1 LEEFLKTWD
10 ALRENDG
17 RATLYRT
24 AFGTISV
31 PTGLTDM
38 EDTRIDRLEGRLDEL
53 AVEMRTGFRA
63 VETRLCKIE
72 ARLDQMATNAEL
84 RAIEARLESRLD
96 QCATKAE
103 LGELRTE
110 MYRMN
115 AELKT
120 WMLATMV
127 TIIATSLAAT
137 FGLHHWSS

>member
-1 LEEFLKTWD
+1 M
-10 ALRENDG
+10 
-17 RATLYRT
+17 
-24 AFGTISV
+24 SV
-31 PTGLTDM
+31 SPGLTSM

-53 AVEMRTGFRA
+53 AGEMRTGFRA
-63 VETRLCKIE
+63 METRLCKIE
-72 ARLDQMATNAEL
+72 ARLDQTATIADL
-84 RAIEARLESRLD
+84 RAVQLRLD
-96 QCATKAE
+96 QCATKTE

-137 FGLHHWSS
+137 VGLHHWSS

>member
-1 LEEFLKTWD
+1 
-10 ALRENDG
+10 
-17 RATLYRT
+17 
-24 AFGTISV
+24 
-31 PTGLTDM
+31 M
-38 EDTRIDRLEGRLDEL
+38 EDTRIERLESRLDEL

-63 VETRLCKIE
+63 VETRLCKID
-72 ARLDQMATNAEL
+72 A
-84 RAIEARLESRLD
+84 RLD

>member
-1 LEEFLKTWD
+1 
-10 ALRENDG
+10 
-17 RATLYRT
+17 
-24 AFGTISV
+24 
-31 PTGLTDM
+31 M
-38 EDTRIDRLEGRLDEL
+38 EDTRIDRLESRLDGL

-72 ARLDQMATNAEL
+72 A
-84 RAIEARLESRLD
+84 RLD

>member
-1 LEEFLKTWD
+1 MEE
-10 ALRENDG
+10 
-17 RATLYRT
+17 
-24 AFGTISV
+24 
-31 PTGLTDM
+31 
-38 EDTRIDRLEGRLDEL
+38 TRIDRLEGRLDEL
-53 AVEMRTGFRA
+53 AVEMRTGFRS

-84 RAIEARLESRLD
+84 RAIAARLEARLE
-96 QCATKAE
+96 QCSTKTE

-120 WMLATMV
+120 WMLATMAI
-127 TIIATSLAAT
+127 IIATSLAAT